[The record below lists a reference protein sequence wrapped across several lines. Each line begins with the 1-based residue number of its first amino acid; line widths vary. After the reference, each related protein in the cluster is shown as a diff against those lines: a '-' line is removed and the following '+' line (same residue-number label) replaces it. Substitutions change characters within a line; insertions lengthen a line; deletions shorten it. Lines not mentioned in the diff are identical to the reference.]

1 MYLTVLLL
9 SGCQQAVTNPELYV
23 DSGYLVDG
31 DGDGYSELEDCDD
44 TDPTIH
50 SGAVEVC
57 DGIDNNCDGVVD
69 EGVTQTF
76 YVDSDGDGYG
86 DANRPFAACVMPQG
100 YSSNSSD
107 CNDSSSTDYPNAL
120 EICDGF
126 DNNCDGQG
134 DLPPQ
139 FYYVDSDGDGYG
151 DDTTA
156 IELCETP
163 SNMVD
168 VGNDCD
174 DSNIYVHPD
183 AIEQCDGVDNNCDL
197 QIDDGLLSI
206 YYFDA
211 DGDGYG
217 DAAHSLEAC
226 TQPSG
231 YVSQP
236 TDCNDFDSAI
246 HPGASEI
253 CDGVDNDCD
262 GQLDTAAECPC
273 NVEVFGS
280 HTYLYCENV
289 STWHEAYNACQS
301 IPNFE
306 LVVVNDAAEQAWIW
320 NVSSNYAVDYW
331 WWLGYHNQ
339 SATASQEPAG
349 MWEWVGGQ
357 SSSYSAPW
365 HPHEPWPQPDDHL
378 DNEDC
383 AHIDP
388 SHGFWNDLDCHINNW
403 YGSSIY
409 YICES
414 VLP

>member
-1 MYLTVLLL
+1 MFITVLLL
-9 SGCQQAVTNPELYV
+9 SACQQAVTNPELYV
-23 DSGYLVDG
+23 DSGYFVDG

-86 DANRPFAACVMPQG
+86 D
-100 YSSNSSD
+100 
-107 CNDSSSTDYPNAL
+107 
-120 EICDGF
+120 
-126 DNNCDGQG
+126 
-134 DLPPQ
+134 
-139 FYYVDSDGDGYG
+139 
-151 DDTTA
+151 DTTA

-163 SNMVD
+163 SSMVD

-174 DSNIYVHPD
+174 DSDNYVHPD

-206 YYFDA
+206 YYLDA
-211 DGDGYG
+211 DGDGHG

-226 TQPSG
+226 TPLSG

-236 TDCNDFDSAI
+236 TDCNDFDSAT

-289 STWHEAYNACQS
+289 STWHEASNACQS

-357 SSSYSAPW
+357 SSSYPAPW